1 MGVPESTPSGERVS
15 PDQQAAIVKAAVEW
29 VDAQAATMKDGEK
42 VFEKVLDRMD
52 AACEGLIRAVEDSR

>member
-1 MGVPESTPSGERVS
+1 MT

-29 VDAQAATMKDGEK
+29 VDAQAATMKGGEK